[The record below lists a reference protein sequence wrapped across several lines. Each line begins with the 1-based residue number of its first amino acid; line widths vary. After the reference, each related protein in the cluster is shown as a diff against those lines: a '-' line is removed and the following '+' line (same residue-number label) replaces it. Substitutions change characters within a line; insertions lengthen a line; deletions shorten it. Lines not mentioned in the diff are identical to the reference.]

1 MMDHDA
7 VISLYESVSDLTGQ
21 MLTAAQQRDWE
32 NLVALEAACS
42 ARVAALKHGEPATP
56 LSGET
61 RSRKVA
67 IIRQILAHDRAIRD
81 LTTPWMAQLAALIG
95 NAGSE
100 RKLAMSYGSHEQ
112 F

>member
-1 MMDHDA
+1 MMNSDE

-21 MLTAAQQRDWE
+21 MLSAAQQRDWE

-42 ARVAALKHGEPATP
+42 DRVQALMDGEPAAQ

-61 RSRKVA
+61 RTRKVA

-81 LTTPWMAQLAALIG
+81 LTTPWMAQLSALI
-95 NAGSE
+95 NSAGTE
-100 RKLAMSYGSHEQ
+100 RRLAHAYGAV
-112 F
+112 